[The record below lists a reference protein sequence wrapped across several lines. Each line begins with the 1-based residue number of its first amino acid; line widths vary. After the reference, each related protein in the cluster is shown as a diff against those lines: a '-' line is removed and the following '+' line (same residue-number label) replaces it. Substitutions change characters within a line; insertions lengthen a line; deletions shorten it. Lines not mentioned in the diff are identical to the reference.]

1 MTLTNADIKNSR
13 KLKLKSA
20 DIKTTLDRLTL
31 KNADIKNT
39 LETMT
44 LTNAYIKKKTLEKLT
59 LNKPC

>member
-1 MTLTNADIKNSR
+1 MLTLKNSR
-13 KLKLKSA
+13 KLRLKNA